1 MGFFYNKSGSSSG
14 SSNKELEK
22 LLKIASDSN
31 LEVPKEKVTALER
44 FMGMMRASETSG
56 IAADIQSGEGLG
68 DALKTY
74 GSRLAKGWTGQ
85 GLTEEDLSGVEGYKE
100 VLAKEGVSE
109 KPWFELGPIKPSTAG
124 VAGLALDIGLDP
136 LTYVGSG
143 LTKAGKGAAKT
154 AGRESL
160 EELASR
166 GGKEAIESIAGKTT
180 RNFAGETSEIAGKR
194 IGAKLGGTSAEQAKL
209 GQKSVANFMGQP
221 LLPKGVN
228 ETIYKSRDAI
238 LRKFGETNAGK
249 TVDLV
254 SKLFNTEYIPL
265 AIKGTA
271 KEADKRALYLAGKV
285 SKNLDEGVKR
295 FGKETSDSL
304 FKQVKDKSGKDVD
317 EAISMMG
324 DVMNAVERTPMGGEM
339 VKVSDDIAPM
349 VKEALDF
356 RDKIHKIYTE
366 YGGKDLAD
374 EEIGY
379 WLHALDPTD
388 TSKLA
393 KSMGFSAREFTDKV
407 KSDYVRNFGKALDE
421 KGVWHTGDL
430 RKLRKQF
437 DVVKEQ
443 NATIKEINKSLGFNK
458 FSEDIM
464 YTTYLMS
471 ARVGKKAGGT
481 QYLDL
486 ASGLGKAGANAPE
499 GWIKSTSPFFK
510 GQDVVFSPDVA
521 KQIDNTYKAYFSDE
535 ALNDVI
541 TMYDKVQGVFKASV
555 TSVWPAFHARNAVS
569 NVWQNYLAGVKNPLV
584 YTKATKMMSDV
595 RSGGIES
602 LSKADRKVYQSFL
615 DNGLSGFGYFGGDVA
630 SDATKKFGKT
640 AIKDVPGKAY
650 KGANKL
656 GMDVGSEIETMGKL
670 AHFIDKTNK
679 GFSSI
684 DAAQSVKKYLF
695 DYSDLTDFEK
705 NIMKRVAPFYTFTR
719 KNLPMELNA
728 LVESPGKFS
737 TLTKTMRSAG
747 YTPGEK
753 GVPSYLREQPSYDIG
768 DGKRVSGGI
777 FGLPAL
783 EPLEMLGETPGRT
796 MEKTLSKLL
805 SPLIKVPLETALD
818 RSMFR
823 GKPLSEVKSVEAI
836 WGKQI
841 VDTGMQ
847 EAFGLTEN
855 TSKEGTTYYTTTKP
869 VLWNNLRSL
878 FSRYAS
884 TATGVSKMS
893 EKDLNTAYIIA
904 NLTMGIKADVKGE
917 DMKGMSDREVEKR
930 LFEFL
935 KSKNKAYK
943 FELYGAVE

>member
-249 TVDLV
+249 TVDSV

-356 RDKIHKIYTE
+356 RDKIHKIYTVSNLKDE
-366 YGGKDLAD
+366 ILKIGCCCVRKFGTDEMIKKMNAIDKEKLEAENLQAVVLRAGKLLGAGIMTVDAVFVTENYDDKLQFKTRVRKKQSKRVLSYVLGEIKERIEYKCELEDLKPSMPFGYTKNSTMILHLINKNEFSFGEGIEYKIRIKMSNLWEYKGYGGISFHID
-374 EEIGY
+374 
-379 WLHALDPTD
+379 
-388 TSKLA
+388 
-393 KSMGFSAREFTDKV
+393 
-407 KSDYVRNFGKALDE
+407 
-421 KGVWHTGDL
+421 
-430 RKLRKQF
+430 RKLTK
-437 DVVKEQ
+437 
-443 NATIKEINKSLGFNK
+443 IK
-458 FSEDIM
+458 
-464 YTTYLMS
+464 
-471 ARVGKKAGGT
+471 
-481 QYLDL
+481 
-486 ASGLGKAGANAPE
+486 
-499 GWIKSTSPFFK
+499 
-510 GQDVVFSPDVA
+510 
-521 KQIDNTYKAYFSDE
+521 
-535 ALNDVI
+535 
-541 TMYDKVQGVFKASV
+541 
-555 TSVWPAFHARNAVS
+555 
-569 NVWQNYLAGVKNPLV
+569 
-584 YTKATKMMSDV
+584 
-595 RSGGIES
+595 
-602 LSKADRKVYQSFL
+602 
-615 DNGLSGFGYFGGDVA
+615 
-630 SDATKKFGKT
+630 
-640 AIKDVPGKAY
+640 
-650 KGANKL
+650 
-656 GMDVGSEIETMGKL
+656 
-670 AHFIDKTNK
+670 
-679 GFSSI
+679 
-684 DAAQSVKKYLF
+684 
-695 DYSDLTDFEK
+695 
-705 NIMKRVAPFYTFTR
+705 
-719 KNLPMELNA
+719 
-728 LVESPGKFS
+728 
-737 TLTKTMRSAG
+737 
-747 YTPGEK
+747 
-753 GVPSYLREQPSYDIG
+753 
-768 DGKRVSGGI
+768 
-777 FGLPAL
+777 
-783 EPLEMLGETPGRT
+783 
-796 MEKTLSKLL
+796 
-805 SPLIKVPLETALD
+805 
-818 RSMFR
+818 
-823 GKPLSEVKSVEAI
+823 
-836 WGKQI
+836 
-841 VDTGMQ
+841 
-847 EAFGLTEN
+847 
-855 TSKEGTTYYTTTKP
+855 
-869 VLWNNLRSL
+869 
-878 FSRYAS
+878 
-884 TATGVSKMS
+884 
-893 EKDLNTAYIIA
+893 
-904 NLTMGIKADVKGE
+904 
-917 DMKGMSDREVEKR
+917 
-930 LFEFL
+930 
-935 KSKNKAYK
+935 
-943 FELYGAVE
+943 